1 MAAFVYGQVFRG
13 CVLHAGY
20 MPEGCSTRAVFEV
33 KTGVLVLQHPT
44 GCYAVR

>member
-1 MAAFVYGQVFRG
+1 MAAFVSWRIFRE
-13 CVLHAGY
+13 CVLHVGY
-20 MPEGCSTRAVFEV
+20 TPEGCSTRAVFEV